1 MFILYQ
7 SSKLI
12 KYMCKGILSIGNQV
26 QKMDLEEGDDFFL
39 QWAIVL

>member
-12 KYMCKGILSIGNQV
+12 KYMCKGIFSIDDKV
-26 QKMDLEEGDDFFL
+26 QKMDGGGGWFFL
-39 QWAIVL
+39 QWVIVW